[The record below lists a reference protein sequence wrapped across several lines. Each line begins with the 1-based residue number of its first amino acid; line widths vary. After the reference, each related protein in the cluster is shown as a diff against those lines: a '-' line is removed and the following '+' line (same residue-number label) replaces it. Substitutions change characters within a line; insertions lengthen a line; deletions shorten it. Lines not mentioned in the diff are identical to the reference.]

1 MSFTTASGRVVYDQK
16 EYKALF
22 HKSIDYTELVLVD
35 TKTNTIVSAYK
46 TNLYGNFSAFSKAA
60 NEVCKIITQGVSLC
74 TAKNGIPSSTP
85 LGMTTEHSILK
96 NDNTYQIQLYGN
108 KQVYSAL
115 IHTKRSSINL
125 VYDCSSV
132 IPDNIPYIKL
142 TDSRARGNI
151 DLESGSNE
159 EYIPVRSVEEIALEK
174 DTEWLKNKKYYVV
187 NDDETAEKLFQF
199 LDNYKGP
206 ISFDTETTGLRIN
219 CFGKIGSQYQKDLIK
234 YNNEHPDNPIRADK
248 LVGIIFT
255 VEENVSY
262 YFPCGNRKFKNLYED
277 KNSPIRNRII
287 QNAKSRYVI
296 GDLRDSFGDMRSYL
310 AETPEDDI
318 TCDVILMER
327 VRDIISKGH
336 IVAHHGSF
344 EWKVCW
350 QYEIDCN
357 LKDDTML
364 MHQILYK
371 FRSTTSN
378 SGEPSNLKYLAKVE
392 FGIDQW
398 ELGDFFPTYSEDT
411 GSVRGNK
418 KKKKK
423 SGKIDFS
430 YMDLKGTRIYAPAD
444 GDVTLM
450 LYHKYIK
457 DLYENHSDQE
467 YIYRVEVLVAC
478 AIGYMEFYGLRID
491 ESKIMN
497 AQESTRVNIY
507 KQESLIR
514 QVVNYAS
521 EKELEAFKKL
531 EDEQSKVKDTYSKE
545 YGRVVKAAQELKDI
559 MDADTNHPL
568 NISSPAQMNV
578 LFYDVL
584 KIPPE
589 KDNDGNPI
597 RSVKKSVI
605 KSLAQKKDENGN
617 PLYPVAVYY
626 QQFAK
631 DNALMTKFFAALP
644 DFMYPG
650 GFVFPSFNQVHAAT
664 GRMSCKDPNAQQ
676 FPKSITKIVVP
687 RDGFIEVDADYSQ
700 IEARVITAIA
710 KNEGLAKLFADP
722 DSDYH
727 TLMASMMYD
736 VDYASVTPKMRSD
749 AKSFNFG
756 IPYGMGFAS
765 LAILLHGNSS
775 PESQEDARQ
784 KYEMYFKNQPNTR
797 KMFNDIKEMASVHRY
812 TKTQFNRYRY
822 YSFEKSDGTFDK
834 RLRSKALRQAGNSV
848 IQGCIHGNTRIQTK
862 EYGIVHVKDVVGE
875 RLHVWN
881 GKRWTLGDI
890 TYSGK
895 KRKCIVE
902 FNTGQKFVCSPTHKF
917 LVRSA
922 RGNER
927 FVECQNLHTKE
938 MHSNP
943 HRVVIN
949 ENYEKSDYR
958 SECAAQGYST
968 GTMHEIPDE
977 AFRDT
982 ELLREILKSV
992 FSNKGKVHGE
1002 SIKVVLDQQR
1012 DSSTLCGQIQKALMF
1027 FGIRSKSDNHEIK
1040 VSRFDIKRFINV
1052 LGFTGEDECRYFDD
1066 GCEVNKTIIPNSVV
1080 ITDEYIG
1087 MYDVCNTEEGY
1098 YVADGIVTHNTAAD
1112 IFKIS
1117 VGRNFTYIRKNK
1129 LLGLFL
1135 IIDMIHDEQLM
1146 EINIEKLNIMRVLA
1160 DIGKNMQFKLDGYPP
1175 LYIGAGVGN
1184 AWGVAKSKMNEIHPN
1199 LLKEFTKE
1207 AEKLPIFRESTEPIN
1222 SIEVEDYFNKRIYE
1236 FRRDKILDYINDA
1249 DNWHKEIHPA
1259 IGGLINLQFNY
1270 GRGDDPKA
1278 YKWEDG
1284 KQHTEAE
1291 FLKLNLADFIE
1302 EFKDRLVP
1310 TNGEVVSA
1318 EKFKI
1323 QTVADNTEED
1333 VEYDDGEDGDAFDD
1347 LGMSPEEELEEMRKF
1362 KVLEENEDSYGV
1374 KIQDLISAFGICLL
1388 RNKKVCGLDVRGIS
1402 KRDND
1407 KLAGY
1412 LAGKVCGADD
1422 DNGLQVIF
1430 LKEGNI
1436 INKTGVYVRNV
1447 APMELRR
1454 YIKGAS

>member
-35 TKTNTIVSAYK
+35 IKTNTIVSAYK
-46 TNLYGNFSAFSKAA
+46 TNLYGNFSAFNKAA

-74 TAKNGIPSSTP
+74 TAKNGIPSSTS

-159 EYIPVRSVEEIALEK
+159 EYIPVRSVEEITLEK

-277 KNSPIRNRII
+277 KNSPIRKRII

-514 QVVNYAS
+514 QVVNYTS

-545 YGRVVKAAQELKDI
+545 YERVVKAAQELKDI

-617 PLYPVAVYY
+617 PLYPAAVYY

-848 IQGCIHGNTRIQTK
+848 IQG
-862 EYGIVHVKDVVGE
+862 
-875 RLHVWN
+875 
-881 GKRWTLGDI
+881 
-890 TYSGK
+890 
-895 KRKCIVE
+895 
-902 FNTGQKFVCSPTHKF
+902 
-917 LVRSA
+917 
-922 RGNER
+922 
-927 FVECQNLHTKE
+927 
-938 MHSNP
+938 
-943 HRVVIN
+943 
-949 ENYEKSDYR
+949 
-958 SECAAQGYST
+958 
-968 GTMHEIPDE
+968 
-977 AFRDT
+977 
-982 ELLREILKSV
+982 
-992 FSNKGKVHGE
+992 
-1002 SIKVVLDQQR
+1002 
-1012 DSSTLCGQIQKALMF
+1012 
-1027 FGIRSKSDNHEIK
+1027 
-1040 VSRFDIKRFINV
+1040 
-1052 LGFTGEDECRYFDD
+1052 
-1066 GCEVNKTIIPNSVV
+1066 
-1080 ITDEYIG
+1080 
-1087 MYDVCNTEEGY
+1087 
-1098 YVADGIVTHNTAAD
+1098 TAAD

-1199 LLKEFTKE
+1199 LLEEFTKE

>member
-22 HKSIDYTELVLVD
+22 HKSIDYTELVLVN

-199 LDNYKGP
+199 LDSYKGP

-277 KNSPIRNRII
+277 KNSPIRKRII

-296 GDLRDSFGDMRSYL
+296 GDLRDSFGDMRYYL

-545 YGRVVKAAQELKDI
+545 YERVVKAAQELKDI

-848 IQGCIHGNTRIQTK
+848 IQG
-862 EYGIVHVKDVVGE
+862 
-875 RLHVWN
+875 
-881 GKRWTLGDI
+881 
-890 TYSGK
+890 
-895 KRKCIVE
+895 
-902 FNTGQKFVCSPTHKF
+902 
-917 LVRSA
+917 
-922 RGNER
+922 
-927 FVECQNLHTKE
+927 
-938 MHSNP
+938 
-943 HRVVIN
+943 
-949 ENYEKSDYR
+949 
-958 SECAAQGYST
+958 
-968 GTMHEIPDE
+968 
-977 AFRDT
+977 
-982 ELLREILKSV
+982 
-992 FSNKGKVHGE
+992 
-1002 SIKVVLDQQR
+1002 
-1012 DSSTLCGQIQKALMF
+1012 
-1027 FGIRSKSDNHEIK
+1027 
-1040 VSRFDIKRFINV
+1040 
-1052 LGFTGEDECRYFDD
+1052 
-1066 GCEVNKTIIPNSVV
+1066 
-1080 ITDEYIG
+1080 
-1087 MYDVCNTEEGY
+1087 
-1098 YVADGIVTHNTAAD
+1098 TAAD

-1199 LLKEFTKE
+1199 LLEEFTKE

-1278 YKWEDG
+1278 YKWKDG

-1422 DNGLQVIF
+1422 DSGLQVIF

-1447 APMELRR
+1447 TPMELRR